1 MTLSRRGFV
10 AGMATVA
17 VARPFP
23 TSAQADPEQAAPTD
37 RFDPWI
43 EVDPEAL
50 THNVGVVSRLS
61 GGRPILAVIKNNA
74 YGLGLTAVARILE
87 PKNEIAGFAVV
98 KAEAALRLRE
108 AGIRKPILLMGLFGD
123 TDGAELVAR
132 GIHLS
137 LTTDDAGDRARRAA

>member
-10 AGMATVA
+10 AGMATAA
-17 VARPFP
+17 VVRPLRLG
-23 TSAQADPEQAAPTD
+23 AQRPPQSMPAD

-50 THNVGVVSRLS
+50 AHNVDVVSRLS

-74 YGLGLTAVARILE
+74 YGLGLDIIARLLE
-87 PKNEIAGFAVV
+87 PRDEIAGFAVV

-108 AGIRKPILLMGLFGD
+108 AGIRKPVLLMGLFGD
-123 TDGAELVAR
+123 EDGA
-132 GIHLS
+132 
-137 LTTDDAGDRARRAA
+137 